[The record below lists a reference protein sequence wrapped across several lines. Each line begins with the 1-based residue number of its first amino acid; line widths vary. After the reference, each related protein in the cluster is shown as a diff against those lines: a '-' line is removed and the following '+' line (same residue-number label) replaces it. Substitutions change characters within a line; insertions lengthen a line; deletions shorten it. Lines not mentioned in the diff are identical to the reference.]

1 MTHPDDID
9 LSQQTFDPLGPVVH
23 SATLATGRTVNYID
37 DGEPTWQP
45 LLFFGGRAPRSAP
58 SGCSSSRARRAS
70 SCGSVW
76 CR

>member
-9 LSQQTFDPLGPVVH
+9 LSQQAFDPLGPVVH

-45 LLFFGGRAPRSAP
+45 LLFFGGAGTAVRAFRLLEFAGATRQQLRIRVVS
-58 SGCSSSRARRAS
+58 
-70 SCGSVW
+70 
-76 CR
+76 